1 MCLVKLART
10 LSLGETITAPF
21 GVLRQSE
28 RKTQTERA
36 REREREREQGFIER
50 EGILRIILIIKPLQL
65 PVYLTVRA

>member
-28 RKTQTERA
+28 RKTQTER
-36 REREREREQGFIER
+36 EREQGFIER